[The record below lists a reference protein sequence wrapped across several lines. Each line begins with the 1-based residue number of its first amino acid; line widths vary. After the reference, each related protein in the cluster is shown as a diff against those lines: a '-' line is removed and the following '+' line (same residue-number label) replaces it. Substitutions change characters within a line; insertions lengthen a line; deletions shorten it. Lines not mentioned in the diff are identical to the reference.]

1 MSVAGVNASA
11 FVERGLYRGCGA
23 VWCCVAGVNA
33 SAFVERNIVNR
44 DRSPH
49 RCVAGVNA
57 SAFVERRKPLPKRRP
72 MDECSWG

>member
-33 SAFVERNIVNR
+33 SAFVERREEDAQSYETV
-44 DRSPH
+44 
-49 RCVAGVNA
+49 
-57 SAFVERRKPLPKRRP
+57 
-72 MDECSWG
+72 MCSWG